1 MKDFRGE
8 RNIVPSLS
16 FHSYQTMLLLMILIL
31 VKSNV
36 ILVIYVTN

>member
-36 ILVIYVTN
+36 VVIYVTN